1 MVCGRGSADSTQDSS
16 EAGEENRIKLEAR
29 WFSVDEVAE
38 RLGMSRYTISDWI
51 KAGRLKGVKIGKYW
65 RVSERDLEAFLQNP
79 RPLQRRPAPRPTTE
93 D

>member
-1 MVCGRGSADSTQDSS
+1 MNV
-16 EAGEENRIKLEAR
+16 EER

-38 RLGMSRYTISDWI
+38 RLGMSRYTVSDWM

-65 RVSERDLEAFLQNP
+65 RVNERDLEAFLQNP
-79 RPLQRRPAPRPTTE
+79 PPLQRRAAPRRATE